1 MVVMVLGDGFG
12 IASLVLVVGKTCLVS
27 VEVGS
32 GPWFWFL
39 LVVGVVFG
47 VDNALFRFVFGNRF
61 GLMGLARVLVL
72 GCFVIVVLL
81 RPKYSNVMSWYFSS
95 IFANS
100 LQIFGFLGCFELC
113 GQVG

>member
-47 VDNALFRFVFGNRF
+47 VDNDLFRFVFGNRF
-61 GLMGLARVLVL
+61 GLMVLFL
-72 GCFVIVVLL
+72 DVLL
-81 RPKYSNVMSWYFSS
+81 LF
-95 IFANS
+95 F
-100 LQIFGFLGCFELC
+100 FLGQNILM
-113 GQVG
+113 